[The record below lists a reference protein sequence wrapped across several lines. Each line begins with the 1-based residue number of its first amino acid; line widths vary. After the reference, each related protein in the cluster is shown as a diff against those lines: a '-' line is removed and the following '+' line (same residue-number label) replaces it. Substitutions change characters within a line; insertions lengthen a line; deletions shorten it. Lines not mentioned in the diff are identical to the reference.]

1 MSKGK
6 PVLAALEITFKA
18 TWVFIFFFVISFPG
32 IRLRA
37 QDETAKP
44 PAEPEVISVFPLG
57 GQQGTVVEVEIRGR
71 TLQGAYAISFDKKGL
86 KAQVEKVEEI
96 ELGSKRGKEIESEK
110 GPRGHRVL
118 VRMQISPEARI
129 GPYALWLIAARG
141 VSNAVPFWVQGD
153 PVVVEGQEPN
163 GTPEQAQAL
172 RLPVVVN
179 GKISQAGELDY
190 YRFEA
195 TAGQEVVF
203 ELISEMGIDSQLALY
218 EKAGSWFDP
227 NRITQ
232 LAFTFDDDNT
242 RVKPQLRYQ
251 FGKSSSFLLG
261 VGSFSAKGCAD
272 CSYQIRIAPKDY
284 WAFSQGKRGFNQVV
298 RSDWRERDFNREIR
312 LERLQV
318 LWSRTVRAETG
329 ETSTTASGGSSSQ
342 AGSGEMSLTEP
353 RVDSSS
359 SPLTPSLIM
368 DEEPNDTI
376 DQAVEITIPA
386 LIEGTI
392 DRPEDVDVFKFKVK
406 TGEKVAIE
414 LQTPQAIPPHFNPR
428 VGISETDG
436 NEFLT
441 NIYKRLGRQFQ
452 FYLKTVE
459 PKTVYT
465 FELGGEYYLR
475 IRDITSKYGGPDFVY
490 RLLMRHQIPHV
501 GGIELKEERVN
512 LMPGEARKLTLITEQ
527 EEGYSGE
534 IALRV
539 EKLPPGVE
547 AFPGTEVEPDR
558 GLNPDEGEKE
568 RFVPKTQKATIVLM
582 ARADAPLTTQSH
594 FVRIVG
600 QPIIDGTPG
609 SPLFAT
615 LAPSRQLSQP
625 QLPRRLVELQ
635 KIPLM
640 VVSREEGT
648 SVGTPPKKRETP

>member
-1 MSKGK
+1 MRNIGGNRC
-6 PVLAALEITFKA
+6 LIL
-18 TWVFIFFFVISFPG
+18 FFVISLPG
-32 IRLRA
+32 VRLRA
-37 QDETAKP
+37 EDEADKP

-57 GQQGTVVEVEIRGR
+57 GQQDTVVEAEIRGR
-71 TLQGAYAISFDKKGL
+71 TLEGAYAIAFDTEGL
-86 KAQVEKVEEI
+86 KAQVERVEEI
-96 ELGSKRGKEIESEK
+96 ELEGKREKGTESEK
-110 GPRGHRVL
+110 KPRGHRVL
-118 VRMQISPEARI
+118 VRIQISPEARI
-129 GPYALWLIAARG
+129 GPHALWLVAARG

-172 RLPVVVN
+172 RLPVVVS

-190 YRFEA
+190 YGFEA
-195 TAGQEVVF
+195 AAGQEVVF
-203 ELISEMGIDSQLALY
+203 ELVSEMGIDSQLALY
-218 EKAGSWFDP
+218 EKTGSWFDP

-242 RVKPQLRYQ
+242 STKPQLRYQ
-251 FGKSSSFLLG
+251 FGKRGRFLLG

-272 CSYQIRIAPKDY
+272 CSYQIRIAPRDY
-284 WAFSQGKRGFNQVV
+284 WAFSEGKRGFNQVV
-298 RSDWRERDFNREIR
+298 RSDWRERDFNRKIG

-318 LWSRTVRAETG
+318 LWSRTVRVETG
-329 ETSTTASGGSSSQ
+329 ETGTASGGSSSQ
-342 AGSGEMSLTEP
+342 AGSDEVSLAEP
-353 RVDSSS
+353 SVDSSS
-359 SPLTPSLIM
+359 FPLVPSLVR
-368 DEEPNDTI
+368 DEEPNQTI
-376 DQAVEITIPA
+376 DQALKFSIPA

-392 DRPEDVDVFKFKVK
+392 ERPEDVDSFKFTVK
-406 TGEKVAIE
+406 TGEKVVLE

-428 VGISETDG
+428 VGISDADG

-465 FELGGEYYLR
+465 FELGGEYYLQ
-475 IRDITSKYGGPDFVY
+475 IRDITSKYGDPDFMY
-490 RLLMRHQIPHV
+490 RLLIRRQIPHV

-512 LMPGEARKLTLITEQ
+512 LVPGEARKLTLITEQ
-527 EEGYSGE
+527 EEGYTGE

-558 GLNPDEGEKE
+558 GLNPDVGEIE
-568 RFVPKTQKATIVLM
+568 RFMPKTQKATIVLI
-582 ARADAPLTTQSH
+582 ARADAPLTTQPH

-600 QPIIDGTPG
+600 RPIIEGTPG

-615 LAPSRQLSQP
+615 LEPSRQLSQP
-625 QLPRRLVELQ
+625 QLPRRLVELH

-640 VVSREEGT
+640 VVSGPEET
-648 SVGTPPKKRETP
+648 PVGTLAKRSKIP